1 MQKIYLE
8 AFDTQ
13 LEFLLC
19 VDGNKGNEL
28 RNLLK
33 SECARY
39 ENLFSRTVPS
49 SDVAKINSSN
59 GRWVE
64 VSADTYDLI
73 QVALEYCKKTDGL
86 YDITIAPLVKLW
98 DFKEKCVPSDNEI
111 CEALRHVAWSK
122 VELKSEGTQGD
133 SAQGDGTRSD
143 GPRCEGRH
151 RDGTRYYVRLQKP
164 ACAIDLGGIAKG
176 YIADALGKLLKQ
188 QGVENF
194 LINLG
199 GNILCSGAR
208 EDGGPWVVGVK
219 SPKSELENASCSLA
233 LDAAPAMDNS
243 INCHESNINNPR
255 SDSGHSAF
263 ASGNEPNSKN
273 FAHNSGHSAFA
284 SGNEPNSNNFAHNSS
299 HSAFAS
305 NERVLKKLRVHNAS
319 VVTSGIYERFFIK
332 DNQLYHHIIDP
343 RTGKPARSDTA
354 SVTVCAT
361 NSIDAEGFSTAL
373 LIAGSEKG
381 AAFAKRQPE
390 IMAAYFYDKNDN
402 LLAC

>member
-19 VDGNKGNEL
+19 GGGNKGNEL
-28 RNLLK
+28 RNLLQC
-33 SECARY
+33 ECARY
-39 ENLFSRTVPS
+39 ENLFSRTVPT
-49 SDVAKINSSN
+49 SDVAKLNSSD
-59 GRWVE
+59 GSWVE
-64 VSADTYDLI
+64 VSADTHNLI
-73 QVALEYCKKTDGL
+73 QVALEYCKKTGGL
-86 YDITIAPLVKLW
+86 YDITVAPFVKLW
-98 DFKEKCVPSDNEI
+98 DFKEKRVPSDKEI
-111 CEALRHVAWSK
+111 RKAKQQVAWNK
-122 VELKSEGTQGD
+122 VELKSEGMQGD
-133 SAQGDGTRSD
+133 SAQGDGTR
-143 GPRCEGRH
+143 
-151 RDGTRYYVRLQKP
+151 RDSTQSGGTRYFVRLQKP
-164 ACAIDLGGIAKG
+164 ARAIDLGGIAKG
-176 YIADALGKLLKQ
+176 YIADALGKLLKG

-208 EDGGPWVVGVK
+208 EDGGPWVVGIK
-219 SPKSELENASCSLA
+219 SPKSELENANCSLA
-233 LDAAPAMDNS
+233 LDAALAMDNS
-243 INCHESNINNPR
+243 SNCNEPNSSNPR
-255 SDSGHSAF
+255 SDSGRSDF
-263 ASGNEPNSKN
+263 ASD
-273 FAHNSGHSAFA
+273 
-284 SGNEPNSNNFAHNSS
+284 
-299 HSAFAS
+299 

>member
-39 ENLFSRTVPS
+39 ENLFSRTVPT
-49 SDVAKINSSN
+49 SDVAKLNSSD
-59 GRWVE
+59 GSWVE
-64 VSADTYDLI
+64 VSADTHNLI
-73 QVALEYCKKTDGL
+73 QVALEYCKKTGGL
-86 YDITIAPLVKLW
+86 YDITVAPFVKLW
-98 DFKEKCVPSDNEI
+98 DFKEKRVPSDKEI
-111 CEALRHVAWSK
+111 RKAKQQVAWSK

-233 LDAAPAMDNS
+233 PDAALAMGSSSNYSEPNS
-243 INCHESNINNPR
+243 SNPR
-255 SDSGHSAF
+255 SDSGR
-263 ASGNEPNSKN
+263 
-273 FAHNSGHSAFA
+273 
-284 SGNEPNSNNFAHNSS
+284 SS
-299 HSAFAS
+299 FAS

>member
-13 LEFLLC
+13 LEFLIC
-19 VDGNKGNEL
+19 ACSNKGDKL
-28 RNLLK
+28 RDMLK

-39 ENLFSRTVPS
+39 ENLFSRTVPT
-49 SDVAKINSSN
+49 SDVAKLNSSD
-59 GRWVE
+59 GSWVE

-86 YDITIAPLVKLW
+86 YDITVAPFVKLW
-98 DFKEKCVPSDNEI
+98 DFKEKRVPSDKEI
-111 CEALRHVAWSK
+111 RKAKQQVAWNK

-133 SAQGDGTRSD
+133 SAQGDGTR
-143 GPRCEGRH
+143 
-151 RDGTRYYVRLQKP
+151 RDSTQSGGTRYFVRLQKP
-164 ACAIDLGGIAKG
+164 ARAIDLGGIAKG
-176 YIADALGKLLKQ
+176 YIADALGKLLKGQ
-188 QGVENF
+188 EVENF

-199 GNILCSGAR
+199 GNILCSGVR
-208 EDGGPWVVGVK
+208 EDGGPWVVGIK

-233 LDAAPAMDNS
+233 PDAALAMGSSSNYS
-243 INCHESNINNPR
+243 EPNINNP
-255 SDSGHSAF
+255 
-263 ASGNEPNSKN
+263 GND
-273 FAHNSGHSAFA
+273 SGHSAFA

-305 NERVLKKLRVHNAS
+305 DNDRVLKKLRVHNAS

-332 DNQLYHHIIDP
+332 DNQFYHHIIDP

-361 NSIDAEGFSTAL
+361 SSIDAEGFSTAL

-381 AAFAKRQPE
+381 AAFAKRQSE

>member
-1 MQKIYLE
+1 MQKVYLE

-19 VDGNKGNEL
+19 GGGNKGNEL
-28 RNLLK
+28 RNLLQC
-33 SECARY
+33 ECARY
-39 ENLFSRTVPS
+39 ENLFSRTVPT
-49 SDVAKINSSN
+49 SDVAKLNSSD
-59 GRWVE
+59 GSWVE
-64 VSADTYDLI
+64 VSADTHNLI
-73 QVALEYCKKTDGL
+73 QVALEYCKKTGGL
-86 YDITIAPLVKLW
+86 YDITVAPFVKLW
-98 DFKEKCVPSDNEI
+98 DFKDKRVPSDKEI
-111 CEALRHVAWSK
+111 RKAKQQVAWNK

-133 SAQGDGTRSD
+133 SAQGDGTR
-143 GPRCEGRH
+143 
-151 RDGTRYYVRLQKP
+151 RDSTQSGGTRYFVRLLDP
-164 ACAIDLGGIAKG
+164 AHAIDLGGIAKG
-176 YIADALGKLLKQ
+176 YIADALGKLLKG

-208 EDGGPWVVGVK
+208 EDGGPWVVGIK
-219 SPKSELENASCSLA
+219 SPKSEFENVSCSLVP
-233 LDAAPAMDNS
+233 DAALAMGNS
-243 INCHESNINNPR
+243 INCNEPNISNPGN
-255 SDSGHSAF
+255 DSSHSAF
-263 ASGNEPNSKN
+263 ASGNEPS
-273 FAHNSGHSAFA
+273 
-284 SGNEPNSNNFAHNSS
+284 SNNFAHDSG